1 MQASIAVARE
11 AANAAAKSAAAS
23 ARAVVDIQRAL
34 IVPTQFHSTAIVRN
48 DRVIAYRITAVFENT
63 GTTVARRFTGTASI
77 VMWKGL
83 LPEDFKYPDR
93 MEAIAPNAFVAPR
106 LKIPFPVDIAIQD
119 LLDIMNKKMRG
130 FIYGWVEYDDVFTS
144 SARRRTEFCVEIEV
158 IGNPL
163 VTPSKGAPES
173 RQARGRRLLW
183 ALLDPE
189 DITQP
194 MKIASTNQAK
204 NRQSGTARADTAPCR
219 QSDPL
224 SGPLVRTPY
233 TATPFRAIVMAIAI
247 VPVRQIVGVRTAAV
261 CGSRLTAR
269 DRSSARLRALCACPA
284 PARPFPRRGRAA
296 AARRRPR
303 GAARCSRYLRLSLGP
318 G

>member
-1 MQASIAVARE
+1 MSTDVRSFSRAIMADIPDAVQQHVEEVAKHVADAIRYLWHTASAHPFEFAIAVATAGIFIFAWVLARSTKRLWLATKEASAIQSRDLQASIAVAQE

-48 DRVIAYRITAVFENT
+48 DRVIAYRIAAVFENT
-63 GTTVARRFTGTASI
+63 GTTVARRFTGTANI
-77 VMWKGL
+77 VMWKGP

-144 SARRRTEFCVEIEV
+144 SARRRTEFCVEIEI

-163 VTPSKGAPES
+163 VMPSKGAP
-173 RQARGRRLLW
+173 APLGFAGYGRYNGT
-183 ALLDPE
+183 DE
-189 DITQP
+189 DCFYKPGQKPPVGGLPQPTQP
-194 MKIASTNQAK
+194 PPDNW
-204 NRQSGTARADTAPCR
+204 
-219 QSDPL
+219 
-224 SGPLVRTPY
+224 TP
-233 TATPFRAIVMAIAI
+233 
-247 VPVRQIVGVRTAAV
+247 
-261 CGSRLTAR
+261 
-269 DRSSARLRALCACPA
+269 
-284 PARPFPRRGRAA
+284 
-296 AARRRPR
+296 
-303 GAARCSRYLRLSLGP
+303 
-318 G
+318 